1 MIKNI
6 FLTCQIKVE
15 IKTATTRVI
24 KNELKY
30 SAISGSNT
38 CIAEPNLDVFLLKVS
53 KSDVCSDVLYQFMKC
68 HCFTIR

>member
-6 FLTCQIKVE
+6 FLTCQIKIE

-30 SAISGSNT
+30 SAISGGNT
-38 CIAEPNLDVFLLKVS
+38 CIAEPNLDVYLLKVS

>member
-1 MIKNI
+1 MIKKYISHLQN
-6 FLTCQIKVE
+6 KNR

-30 SAISGSNT
+30 SAISGGNT
-38 CIAEPNLDVFLLKVS
+38 CIAEPNLEVFLLKVS

-68 HCFTIR
+68 YCFTIR

>member
-30 SAISGSNT
+30 SAISWGNT
-38 CIAEPNLDVFLLKVS
+38 CITEPNLDVFLLKVS